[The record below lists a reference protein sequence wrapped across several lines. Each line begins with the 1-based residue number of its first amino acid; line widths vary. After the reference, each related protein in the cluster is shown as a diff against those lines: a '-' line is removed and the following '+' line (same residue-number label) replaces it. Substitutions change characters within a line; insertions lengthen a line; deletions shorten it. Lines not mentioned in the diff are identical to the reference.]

1 MFKTK
6 IEKKSNSIWV
16 SLAGKLIN
24 EDDGKNMSDQIIS
37 EISKSHCNVIINLK
51 DLEYI
56 NSSGFNNILKILT
69 NSRNLAGDT
78 VLCNANSLIEKL
90 LITTKLNTIFNVQSD
105 ILKSYAN
112 LTHSGLLK
120 YLIN

>member
-1 MFKTK
+1 MFKTE

-37 EISKSHCNVIINLK
+37 EISKTHCNVIINLK

-105 ILKSYAN
+105 IEN
-112 LTHSGLLK
+112 LEDFLNK
-120 YLIN
+120 N